1 MSASAAHP
9 AARAAAPPARERR
22 PLRVAVG
29 RVASTVGLI
38 LVLTIAVLMLLPSL
52 LGYHRYVIVSGSMEP
67 AIPTGSVVYDKT
79 VPVAELEVGD
89 VITFLPPPEYGVTRP
104 VTHRIIE
111 ITAAPAEQRD
121 QAAAGRMF
129 RTKGDANE
137 DPDRWIMM
145 LDQPG
150 QDRVEHHVPYVGY
163 VYSWLNER
171 WVQLLVIG
179 LPALLIMIAIVRALW
194 REAGAA
200 VIEEQEAEA
209 REDAGPVEQEV
220 QG

>member
-1 MSASAAHP
+1 MSASTAPP
-9 AARAAAPPARERR
+9 AAGVVAPPARERR

-38 LVLTIAVLMLLPSL
+38 LVLALAALMLVPSL

-79 VPVAELEVGD
+79 VPVAELEVRD

-111 ITAAPAEQRD
+111 ITAAPPDQRD

-137 DPDRWIMM
+137 DPDPWIMM
-145 LDQPG
+145 LDQAG

-163 VYSWLNER
+163 VYGWLNER

-194 REAGAA
+194 HEAGEA
-200 VIEEQEAEA
+200 VIEAQEVEA
-209 REDAGPVEQEV
+209 SKDADPVEQAV